1 MADTPATP
9 TPPGNGPTD
18 GQQGGGDSN
27 ATPPAP
33 PAQQQQN
40 QQGQTPAT
48 PSEPGGTQPSEQ
60 QGQQGL
66 ENATPDE
73 LRAEIKRLRQ
83 ENARDRTNA
92 KQTAAQEAET
102 NLVNRLAAAL
112 GFGDDDGD
120 NTPSADDLQT
130 QLEQSQQAQRQ
141 RDVEFAAW
149 RAAAKADV
157 DPEVLLNQVSF
168 QKRIADLDPGK
179 ESFDEDVA
187 KAINDEKTE
196 NSLFKGEEPEPKRFP
211 GRSSRP
217 LNNQRGSD
225 GKGDDGQSPA
235 DLVKAITDRTPY

>member
-18 GQQGGGDSN
+18 GQQGGGDGS

-40 QQGQTPAT
+40 QQGPTPA
-48 PSEPGGTQPSEQ
+48 PSSEPGGTQPSEQ

-168 QKRIADLDPGK
+168 QKRIADLDP
-179 ESFDEDVA
+179 SADTFSNDLNQ
-187 KAINDEKTE
+187 AIEAERKE
-196 NSLFKGEEPEPKRFP
+196 NSLFEQHEPIFP
-211 GRSSRP
+211 GRSSQP
-217 LNNQRGSD
+217 LNNRRGND
-225 GKGDDGQSPA
+225 GKGNSSQGPA
-235 DLVKAITDRTPY
+235 ELAKAINKLTPY